1 MHVLQKLIAYGA
13 LSISVSDSIGYLV
26 NEDGFDYMKISFLR
40 GIKAQQRS
48 LRDYSKT
55 YARSRYYDEAKPW
68 NERCDV
74 AFAGCRILVEGSNMP
89 FTPEGVQ
96 ILRKASVLIA
106 PSMAA
111 GAGGMRLWLENLN

>member
-13 LSISVSDSIGYLV
+13 LSIFSI
-26 NEDGFDYMKISFLR
+26 
-40 GIKAQQRS
+40 
-48 LRDYSKT
+48 RDYSKT

-74 AFAGCRILVEGSNMP
+74 AFAGSNMP

>member
-1 MHVLQKLIAYGA
+1 MLVFVAVPIVPDSA
-13 LSISVSDSIGYLV
+13 LCGSC
-26 NEDGFDYMKISFLR
+26 
-40 GIKAQQRS
+40 
-48 LRDYSKT
+48 DYSKT

-74 AFAGCRILVEGSNMP
+74 AFAGASQNEIDHSDAIIGSNMP